1 MFIVYNHGKKIT
13 DYPVSYNFL
22 LDMLKYVNI
31 PWAIISAMPLG
42 KHYEYDHIT
51 IVREV

>member
-1 MFIVYNHGKKIT
+1 MFHVYNHGDRIT
-13 DYPVSYNFL
+13 DYPVSYNYL

-31 PWAIISAMPLG
+31 PWNIVSAMPLG
-42 KHYEYDHIT
+42 KSLVYDHII